1 MLRSL
6 KEIESYGVRATD
18 GEAGRVH
25 DFYFDDKLWEV
36 RYLVIGK
43 SRLFRARREVLAT
56 PEHFRGID
64 AHRRD
69 FNLDLTRRGVE
80 ECPSSSTDK
89 PVSRQF
95 DREYYQFYDWPYWG
109 NAGDLE
115 DRESDDSR
123 VVNSTSGSRG
133 SDPHL
138 RSVREVTGYLIQGT
152 DGTVGHVKDF
162 VVDDEIWCIDHL
174 VVDTSNWWLGK
185 TVTLTPYWV
194 ERISWAENTLYVNLT
209 RAAIRSGATPPS
221 EPAFSE
227 VGPRS
232 HWRVAPK
239 HQNRAAP
246 DDLSLVKD
254 RYAARDR

>member
-6 KEIESYGVRATD
+6 KEIESYGVRAIN

-43 SRLFRARREVLAT
+43 SRLFRARREVLVT
-56 PEHFRGID
+56 PEHFRGVD
-64 AHRRD
+64 AQRRF
-69 FNLDLTRRGVE
+69 FNLDLSRRGVE

-95 DREYYQFYDWPYWG
+95 DRECYQFYDWPYWG
-109 NAGDLE
+109 NAGDLD

-123 VVNSTSGSRG
+123 VVRSTNGTRG

-138 RSVREVTGYLIQGT
+138 RSVREVTGYLVQGS

-162 VVDDEIWCIDHL
+162 VVDDEIWCVDHL

-185 TVTLTPYWV
+185 TVSLTPHWV
-194 ERISWAENTLYVNLT
+194 DRISWAENTLHVNLT
-209 RAAIRSGATPPS
+209 REAIRSGTAPPS
-221 EPAFSE
+221 EPTFSE
-227 VGPRS
+227 IGPRS

-239 HQNRAAP
+239 HKKAGTLDGSQ
-246 DDLSLVKD
+246 VQEQ
-254 RYAARDR
+254 RYAARER